1 MPNLQQNTVTDWLV
15 AIHPARS
22 QSEWPPSV
30 RPIETQDE
38 APELLGELGNLLS
51 RFGDGQLEEL
61 SRALRTQVLASPLR
75 ETLVQLG
82 AARLFR
88 LLHWLG
94 EREVPD
100 SHLVV
105 AALVEG
111 NSDEAR
117 ALRGAITAFMRRI
130 LLTRLFAPDRLAALQ
145 AATET
150 ALKEAA

>member
-1 MPNLQQNTVTDWLV
+1 MPNLHQNAVIDWLV
-15 AIHPARS
+15 GIQPARS

-30 RPIETQDE
+30 RPIETQDD

-51 RFGDGQLEEL
+51 QFGDDQLQDL
-61 SRALRTQVLASPLR
+61 SRVLRTQVLTNPLR
-75 ETLVQLG
+75 ETLAQLG

-94 EREVPD
+94 EREIPD

-111 NSDEAR
+111 NSGEAH
-117 ALRGAITAFMRRI
+117 ALRSAITAFTRRT

-145 AATET
+145 AAAET
-150 ALKEAA
+150 ALKETA

>member
-1 MPNLQQNTVTDWLV
+1 MPNLQQNAVTDWLV

-30 RPIETQDE
+30 RPIEMQDE
-38 APELLGELGNLLS
+38 APELLGELGELLS
-51 RFGDGQLEEL
+51 PSGDDHIKEL
-61 SRALRTQVLASPLR
+61 SRALRSHVLLSLLR
-75 ETLVQLG
+75 ETLAQLG

-100 SHLVV
+100 SHLFV

-117 ALRGAITAFMRRI
+117 ALRSAISAFTRRV

-145 AATET
+145 AAAET
-150 ALKEAA
+150 ALKDAV

>member
-1 MPNLQQNTVTDWLV
+1 MPNLQQNAVTAWLV

-22 QSEWPPSV
+22 QSEWPPPV

-38 APELLGELGNLLS
+38 APELLGELGSLLS
-51 RFGDGQLEEL
+51 QFGDDQLQEL
-61 SRALRTQVLASPLR
+61 SRVLRTQTLTSPLR
-75 ETLVQLG
+75 ETLAQLG

-105 AALVEG
+105 AVLVEG
-111 NSDEAR
+111 NSDEAC
-117 ALRGAITAFMRRI
+117 ALRSAITAFTRRA
-130 LLTRLFAPDRLAALQ
+130 LLTRLFAPDRLSALQ
-145 AATET
+145 AAADT

>member
-1 MPNLQQNTVTDWLV
+1 MPNLQQNAVTDWLV
-15 AIHPARS
+15 ASHPARS
-22 QSEWPPSV
+22 QNEWPPSV

-38 APELLGELGNLLS
+38 APELLGGLGSLLS
-51 RFGDGQLEEL
+51 QFGDDQLQEL
-61 SRALRTQVLASPLR
+61 SRVLRTQALTNPLR
-75 ETLVQLG
+75 ETLAQLG

-105 AALVEG
+105 AVLVEG

-117 ALRGAITAFMRRI
+117 ALRSAITTFTRRA
-130 LLTRLFAPDRLAALQ
+130 LLTGLFAPDRLAALQ
-145 AATET
+145 AAAET